1 MRSITSFLAQPG
13 DLTMEPKP
21 VRILLASPHLYDYL
35 FFQKLLAQ
43 LDGCHTR
50 LDHLPAER
58 ASLESLPPDSHDIW
72 FLDCPF
78 DDKEGLPLAAWAAS
92 RKERPILVAL
102 VRGQD
107 PAFLKNLFESGIDD
121 FLVKGRLDAGHLEAT
136 LKEALRRREETGPNR
151 RRSAR
156 EVLKSMV
163 HAGAWFWEWDTLH
176 QTIRFPLDW
185 KVQAGFPATEALVHP
200 TEWLDRVH
208 PEDRA
213 LLEDRLSALR
223 EGKIP
228 SFDLDYRIAFVGGWR
243 WLRCHAARSPGHDDA
258 VSWVGGSHQD
268 VTDLKKLQEQLAQ
281 HAYTDDLTGLANR
294 ALFLNRLEQ
303 ALARFARY
311 PEQGFA
317 VIALDVDHFK
327 RFLDSAGYRAGDR
340 AILEISK
347 RLVVQLRT
355 VDTVARVGE
364 DQFALL
370 LADVEGVADVLAAA
384 RRLSMAMSEPIR
396 MDGQECVLP
405 AKMGIVLSHSG
416 YNNPEDILH
425 DAFTAMYRAKGG
437 RNGPFEL
444 FDPDMRRRAK
454 DRLQMEGE
462 LRQGLKRGELRLFYQ
477 PIIQVSHGGLS
488 GFEALVRWQHPER
501 GLIPPSEFLPL
512 AEETG
517 LIIPLGEWVLR
528 EACRQMRQWT
538 KEFGLSEDL
547 AINVNLSSRQLG
559 QADLAGRVLEAVRES
574 GLDPSRLRLEITES
588 ALFENEETSLGNLR
602 RLKAHRLKFHL
613 DDFGTGYSSLSHLCL
628 LPIDAVK
635 VDRSFVSRMHEPG
648 RPTYVVKAIVLMARE
663 LGLGVVAEGV
673 EKELHYARLKE
684 LDCAEA
690 QGYYFSKPVEP
701 DAIGKLLSAKQT
713 W

>member
-1 MRSITSFLAQPG
+1 
-13 DLTMEPKP
+13 MEPTP
-21 VRILLASPHLYDYL
+21 VRILLASPHLYDFL
-35 FFQKLLAQ
+35 FFKKLLAQ
-43 LDGCHTR
+43 LDGFPAR
-50 LDHLPAER
+50 IDHVPAER
-58 ASLESLPPDSHDIW
+58 GALENLPADTHDIW
-72 FLDCPF
+72 FLDCPSESEEGF
-78 DDKEGLPLAAWAAS
+78 DLAAWAAS
-92 RKERPILVAL
+92 REKRPILVAL

-107 PAFLKNLFESGIDD
+107 PAFLKSLFESGIDD
-121 FLVKGRLDAGHLEAT
+121 FLIKGRLDAGHLEAT
-136 LKEALRRREETGPNR
+136 LKEALRRREEIGPNR

-156 EVLKSMV
+156 DILKSVV
-163 HAGAWFWEWDTLH
+163 HAGAWFWEWDTLR

-185 KVQAGFPATEALVHP
+185 KAQAGFPATEALVHP

-213 LLEDRLSALR
+213 LLENRLASLK
-223 EGKIP
+223 EGHITF
-228 SFDLDYRIAFVGGWR
+228 FDLDYRIAFVGGWR
-243 WLRCHAARSPGHDDA
+243 WLRCHAARLPGEGDN
-258 VSWVGGSHQD
+258 VSLVGGSHQD
-268 VTDLKKLQEQLAQ
+268 ITDLKKLQERLAQ

-311 PEQGFA
+311 PKQGFA

-347 RLVVQLRT
+347 RLTTQLRT

-370 LADVEGVADVLAAA
+370 LADVEGVPDVLAAA
-384 RRLSMAMSEPIR
+384 RRLSLAMSEPIR
-396 MDGQECVLP
+396 VDGQECVLP
-405 AKMGIVLSHSG
+405 AKMGIVLSQSG
-416 YNNPEDILH
+416 CGEPEDILH
-425 DAFTAMYRAKGG
+425 DAFTAMYRAKRGK
-437 RNGPFEL
+437 NGPFEL
-444 FDPDMRRRAK
+444 FDPAMRRHAK
-454 DRLQMEGE
+454 DRLTMEGE
-462 LRQGLKRGELRLFYQ
+462 LRQALKRGELRVFYQ
-477 PIIQVSHGGLS
+477 PIIRISHGGLS
-488 GFEALVRWQHPER
+488 GFEALVRWMHPER

-517 LIIPLGEWVLR
+517 LIVPLGDWVLR

-538 KEFGLSEDL
+538 QEYGLSEDL

-559 QADLAGRVLEAVRES
+559 QADLAGRVLEVVRES

-588 ALFENEETSLGNLR
+588 ALFENEETSLSNLR

-613 DDFGTGYSSLSHLCL
+613 DDFGTGYSSLNHLCL

-648 RPTYVVKAIVLMARE
+648 RPTDVVKAIVLMARE

-673 EKELHYARLKE
+673 ERELHYQRLKE

-690 QGYYFSKPVEP
+690 QGFYFSKPIEAAAVGP
-701 DAIGKLLSAKQT
+701 WLSPVHQG
-713 W
+713 